1 MRQSS
6 YSIGAAQK
14 DIRALAGDHYVNI
27 NLKVKKTNV
36 TSSLVNG
43 VLEAGTLISKDG
55 KTVVTTAGQSGAA
68 NTTTAYGIVYADV
81 DFNNSYSTDGVAD
94 NATEVVPVMI
104 HGFVKESL
112 IKLNSTTALATTEK
126 EALSMIAFL

>member
-14 DIRALAGDHYVNI
+14 DIRALAGDHFINI
-27 NLKVKKTNV
+27 NLKVTKTNV

-43 VLEAGTLISKDG
+43 ILEAGTLISKDG
-55 KTVVTTAGQSGAA
+55 KTVVTAAGQSGAA

-81 DFNNSYSTDGVAD
+81 DFNNSKG
-94 NATEVVPVMI
+94 TEIVPVMI